1 MPRVDIT
8 IITNNRPQSLIRL
21 LKSLSKALY
30 FGDEP
35 NLRITIEQD
44 CGAETLKVAQ
54 NLNWTFGH
62 VFLHHRVVH
71 GGLLPAVVESW
82 YPHNNDSYGLLL
94 EDDTEVSPLFYA
106 WIKMTVLRYRYGKEN
121 NKTPHMFG
129 VSLYQQKNLE
139 LPPEGRRA
147 FNPRTLFSE
156 VGLHFPTTPYL
167 SQVPCSWGAVYFP
180 EHWREFH
187 DYLAVRLGETSLKL
201 KTKVVPDVRSNR
213 WSKSWKKF
221 FIELV
226 YLRGYV
232 MLYPNYEDFV
242 SLSTNHLEVGSHVKQ
257 RSREKQELFLLPLMK
272 LDEPLGSSSLLD
284 LPDHTLPSLEMLPVL
299 NLTGS
304 ITSLGALIEQGNR
317 RRNELMHCDFSS
329 ELYSINTLMCMSSA
343 PNGTA

>member
-1 MPRVDIT
+1 M
-8 IITNNRPQSLIRL
+8 
-21 LKSLSKALY
+21 
-30 FGDEP
+30 
-35 NLRITIEQD
+35 
-44 CGAETLKVAQ
+44 TL
-54 NLNWTFGH
+54 
-62 VFLHHRVVH
+62 
-71 GGLLPAVVESW
+71 
-82 YPHNNDSYGLLL
+82 
-94 EDDTEVSPLFYA
+94 
-106 WIKMTVLRYRYGKEN
+106 LRYRYGKES
-121 NKTPHMFG
+121 NKSPHIFG
-129 VSLYQQKNLE
+129 ISLYQQKNLE

-156 VGLHFPTTPYL
+156 AGLSFPATPYL

-201 KTKVVPDVRSNR
+201 KTKVVPDVRSNK

-272 LDEPLGSSSLLD
+272 LDEFLGSSPLLD
-284 LPDHTLPSLEMLPVL
+284 LPNHTLPSLEMLPVL

-304 ITSLGALIEQGNR
+304 ITSLEALIEQGNA
-317 RRNELMHCDFSS
+317 RRNELMHCNFSS
-329 ELYSINTLMCMSSA
+329 ELYSIYSLMCISSA
-343 PNGTA
+343 PQGTV